1 MGIPSWSMEKAMAF
15 FAREKS
21 WVREAK
27 RGWSWFSRKDP
38 KRVVSE
44 HVSFIWL
51 IPLTRLLMLPLVD
64 WKACVIQ

>member
-1 MGIPSWSMEKAMAF
+1 MPSWSMEKAIAF

-21 WVREAK
+21 DVRDAN

-38 KRVVSE
+38 RRVVSE
-44 HVSFIWL
+44 QVSFIWL
-51 IPLTRLLMLPLVD
+51 MPFTRLLMPPLVD